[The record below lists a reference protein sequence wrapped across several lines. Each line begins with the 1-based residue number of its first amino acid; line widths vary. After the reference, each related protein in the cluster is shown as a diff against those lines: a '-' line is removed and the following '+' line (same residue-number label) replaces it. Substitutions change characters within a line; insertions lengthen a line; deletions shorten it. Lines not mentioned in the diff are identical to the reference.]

1 MKKTYIDQLI
11 IQNRDKNGIF
21 RKIINKIF
29 ITFVPE
35 IL

>member
-21 RKIINKIF
+21 RKNNFKYMTKI
-29 ITFVPE
+29 
-35 IL
+35 